1 MGTRANVERRPG
13 KRSVIG
19 SILGS
24 ILLAGLVAMALEL
37 VATAFAPL
45 GSPAQALARSVDG
58 FIILERQI
66 GRGDKAERHPER
78 SVHELCEETN
88 SNQTQEFKCH
98 GEGLIWRCSVRQRR
112 G

>member
-1 MGTRANVERRPG
+1 MGTRANVERRLG

-45 GSPAQALARSVDG
+45 GSPAQALARSVVDG

-66 GRGDKAERHPER
+66 GRGGSILGYPI
-78 SVHELCEETN
+78 
-88 SNQTQEFKCH
+88 QF
-98 GEGLIWRCSVRQRR
+98 
-112 G
+112 

>member
-24 ILLAGLVAMALEL
+24 ILLAGLVAMAEL

-45 GSPAQALARSVDG
+45 GSPAQALARSVVDG

-66 GRGDKAERHPER
+66 GRGGSILGYPI
-78 SVHELCEETN
+78 
-88 SNQTQEFKCH
+88 QF
-98 GEGLIWRCSVRQRR
+98 
-112 G
+112 